1 MEGKTARGASSPA
14 KPAFTSPEPLSH
26 TRAVVSSSSH
36 ILAQLRRGLQ
46 MESGAAGA
54 QCPRWRCPLA
64 PQEGPE
70 QGRRDRGGGGSACR
84 LPSPRGRR
92 GGVGRGCGDRGGR
105 AWRRGEG
112 LCPGVTLCSGCKD
125 VPSPLRK
132 SSPAL
137 HSFAFPHTESPT
149 GAPPTPPAKPQL
161 EGNAHGSRDPK
172 CPGRGAA
179 GLAICAPLFCH
190 HPGPNK

>member
-54 QCPRWRCPLA
+54 QCPRWRCP
-64 PQEGPE
+64 PRPEEGPE
-70 QGRRDRGGGGSACR
+70 QGRRVGAAEGAPAVPFPSGQQRRAGKRLRTPRRTCVEKESPSAPGARTCR
-84 LPSPRGRR
+84 HPFASPPQPFTALPSHTL
-92 GGVGRGCGDRGGR
+92 R
-105 AWRRGEG
+105 A
-112 LCPGVTLCSGCKD
+112 
-125 VPSPLRK
+125 PLG
-132 SSPAL
+132 
-137 HSFAFPHTESPT
+137 PHPH
-149 GAPPTPPAKPQL
+149 PPAKPQL
-161 EGNAHGSRDPK
+161 EGNAHESRDPR

-179 GLAICAPLFCH
+179 GHAICAPLFCH